1 VRVESKGH
9 EVKISS
15 VEITGGV
22 SPLRRANRVGRS
34 RRPMVTHAH
43 ASQDAGAVRLERLD
57 HKNSVCI
64 NTSQDLSVNQSS
76 ILLQNLATG
85 RRERY
90 KGRGGGCAALSRSQA
105 HPSLRAH
112 KHAHAQT
119 QGSKGRVSVR
129 GGHRSDTS
137 CTEAVW
143 VDGTLNPH
151 SGRVPIHV
159 KSSQFC
165 RPSTIDFRHLNEAR
179 WCRDFN

>member
-64 NTSQDLSVNQSS
+64 NTTFTRPLCQSVVHP
-76 ILLQNLATG
+76 LA
-85 RRERY
+85 
-90 KGRGGGCAALSRSQA
+90 KSRHRQA
-105 HPSLRAH
+105 R
-112 KHAHAQT
+112 KV
-119 QGSKGRVSVR
+119 QG
-129 GGHRSDTS
+129 
-137 CTEAVW
+137 
-143 VDGTLNPH
+143 
-151 SGRVPIHV
+151 
-159 KSSQFC
+159 
-165 RPSTIDFRHLNEAR
+165 
-179 WCRDFN
+179 